1 MPPRKSD
8 SAPPRKSDTDDG
20 ATSISAAAADESRL
34 STTDKRDKD
43 KESKDGV
50 TIEDVALP
58 KSIIARL
65 AKGVLPP
72 NTQIQANAIIAMS
85 KSVTVFIN
93 YLASHA
99 NEHTM
104 AANKKTISPADVFRA
119 LDDVEFSFLK
129 EPLEAEFAKFNQIQI
144 EKRTN
149 YRRKV
154 RTKPDGDGDGDD
166 AEMADATVAGT
177 TVSSERDAGPRT
189 KKARVDDDAA
199 EEDDAETEEEGD
211 VQEEDEDEEDEDE
224 GEEEEEEEEEE
235 HHDGDAAAQASGD
248 ETQDALEERLARE
261 EGDEALDGDESD

>member
-50 TIEDVALP
+50 TIEVRKDASQAGAP
-58 KSIIARL
+58 L
-65 AKGVLPP
+65 ADISLGRGAPQVDNRKASKG
-72 NTQIQANAIIAMS
+72 
-85 KSVTVFIN
+85 
-93 YLASHA
+93 A

>member
-1 MPPRKSD
+1 MDD
-8 SAPPRKSDTDDG
+8 SAI
-20 ATSISAAAADESRL
+20 SISAAAAAAAADESQL
-34 STTDKRDKD
+34 STTTEKRDKD
-43 KESKDGV
+43 KECKDAV

-99 NEHTM
+99 NEHTI
-104 AANKKTISPADVFRA
+104 AANKKTVAPADVFRA

-129 EPLEAEFAKFNQIQI
+129 EPLEAEFAKFNQIQTQ
-144 EKRTN
+144 KRTN
-149 YRRKV
+149 YRQKV
-154 RTKPDGDGDGDD
+154 KTKPDEDGDGDD
-166 AEMADATVAGT
+166 AEMADTTVADT
-177 TVSSERDAGPRT
+177 TISSERDAGPRT

-211 VQEEDEDEEDEDE
+211 VQEEDEEDDDEDE
-224 GEEEEEEEEEE
+224 GEEDEEE
-235 HHDGDAAAQASGD
+235 HHDGGVAARASGD
-248 ETQDALEERLARE
+248 ETQDALEERVARE